1 MKNILIAALAATL
14 SFGASAVNLSTTI
27 TDTTTTSTATVDQK
41 VTGTIE
47 GLEINYS
54 QNRSFAEAGCG
65 ATCEGNDTTSVGIS
79 IDVTQTVTELDQHT
93 TGVRTSTAEACDV
106 TISIGGLSSSQ
117 GSVVTKFD
125 GTNLNTANNNVTT
138 ITTASVDAVT
148 QTDSNYTGGNFNPSK
163 VGNDFDLNIGNVT
176 VNSEVNHVDLVSVGN
191 ALLNADASSI
201 TMTGQDLK
209 AADTNS
215 ISLNTKFGELQVVD
229 TTNTNV
235 TTVGTT
241 TETYERN

>member
-1 MKNILIAALAATL
+1 MKNVLIAALAATL

-27 TDTTTTSTATVDQK
+27 TDTTTTSTATVNQK

-47 GLEINYS
+47 GLEVNYS
-54 QNRSFAEAGCG
+54 QNRSFAEVGCG
-65 ATCEGNDTTSVGIS
+65 AECNGNDTNSVGIS
-79 IDVTQTVTELDQHT
+79 IDVTKTVTDLDQHT

-106 TISIGGLSSSQ
+106 TISIGGLSNSQ
-117 GSVVTKFD
+117 GSVVTTFD
-125 GTNLNTANNNVTT
+125 GTSLNTANNNVTT

-148 QTDSNYTGGNFNPSK
+148 QTDSNYTGGHFNPSK
-163 VGNDFDLNIGNVT
+163 VGNDFDLNIGNIT
-176 VNSEVNHVDLVSVGN
+176 VNSEGNHVDLVSVGN

-209 AADTNS
+209 HADTNA
-215 ISLNTKFGELQVVD
+215 ISLNIEFGELKVVD
-229 TTNTNV
+229 TTSTNV
-235 TTVGTT
+235 TTTGTT